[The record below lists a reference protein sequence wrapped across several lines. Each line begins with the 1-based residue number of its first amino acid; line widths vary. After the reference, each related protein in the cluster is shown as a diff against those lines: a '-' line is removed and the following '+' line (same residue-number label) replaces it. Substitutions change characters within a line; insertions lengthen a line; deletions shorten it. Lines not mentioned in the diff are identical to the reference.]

1 MADAKQMEFGSR
13 LERIERTHRQLKN
26 GYITSVNHD
35 GLIIAKPHRRSSG
48 RPMRGIFMSLL
59 VLLAFKGFVY
69 AQIGS
74 AAYADRVGLLKSGTV
89 VEQVGAYVMH
99 ADPITVW
106 IADQINQLF

>member
-1 MADAKQMEFGSR
+1 MADAKQVEFGSR
-13 LERIERTHRQLKN
+13 LERIERAHRQLEH

-35 GLIIAKPHRRSSG
+35 GLIIAKPHRRSSN

-59 VLLAFKGFVY
+59 VLLTFKGFVY

-74 AAYADRVGLLKSGTV
+74 SAYGDRVDLLKSGTI
-89 VEQVGAYVMH
+89 VEQVGAYMMH

-106 IADQINQLF
+106 IAAQFNQLF